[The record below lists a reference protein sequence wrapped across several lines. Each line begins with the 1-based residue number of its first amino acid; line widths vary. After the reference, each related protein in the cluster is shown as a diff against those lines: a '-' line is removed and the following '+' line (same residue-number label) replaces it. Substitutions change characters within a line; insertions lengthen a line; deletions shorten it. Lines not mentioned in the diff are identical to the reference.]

1 VEGADLTD
9 IARKETQ
16 ETTTQLLV
24 VFLFATMVC
33 TVASTLVI
41 TYFVHNFY
49 VAGYYTISAV
59 FGVEG
64 TAQADELAQYIT
76 PFSVPFDVVVAVSL
90 IDGILKIVAIG
101 FVIAAVI
108 NLIMSIDLGSRF
120 VIISKNRWKNHVI
133 ICGYSLLAERVA
145 IELAGK
151 KVPFLVVDRDP
162 AKIDEINEAG
172 FTGIHEDF
180 TSDMALKNASIET
193 ARTVMFLTYN
203 DYDNLL
209 GVITAR
215 HLKADINVVAMSS
228 DSSTV
233 TKMHRAGA
241 GLCVIPEVLTGVEIG
256 EAITNK
262 IAGGRR

>member
-1 VEGADLTD
+1 MGGADLANID
-9 IARKETQ
+9 QEETQ
-16 ETTTQLLV
+16 ETTTRLLLI
-24 VFLFATMVC
+24 FLIVTIAVTIC
-33 TVASTLVI
+33 STLII
-41 TYFVHNFY
+41 TYFVHNVY
-49 VAGYYTISAV
+49 VAGYYTLSAI
-59 FGVEG
+59 FGAVG
-64 TAQADELAQYIT
+64 TNQGDALAQYVT
-76 PFSVPFDVVVAVSL
+76 TFSAPFDIIVVVSL
-90 IDGILKIVAIG
+90 IDGMLKIVAIG

-108 NLIMSIDLGSRF
+108 NLILSIDIGSRF
-120 VIISKNRWKNHVI
+120 VVISKNRWKNHVI

-145 IELAGK
+145 IELGGK
-151 KVPFLVVDRDP
+151 KIPFLVIDRDP

-172 FTGIHEDF
+172 FTGLHEDF
-180 TSDMALKNASIET
+180 TSDAALKNASIET
-193 ARTVMFLTYN
+193 AKTVMFLTYN

-215 HLKADINVVAMSS
+215 HLKNDINIIAMSS

-262 IAGGRR
+262 AGRGKR